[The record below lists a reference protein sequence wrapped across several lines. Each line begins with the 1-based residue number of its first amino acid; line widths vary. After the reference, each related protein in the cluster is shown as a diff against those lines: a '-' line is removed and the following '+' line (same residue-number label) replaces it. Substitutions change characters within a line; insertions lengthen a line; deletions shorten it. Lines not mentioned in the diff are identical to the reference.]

1 MIPQP
6 MSRQQ
11 LSHATSANALTAPM
25 VLVAALI
32 CGDWLMS
39 SMMLHMFVQLPL
51 LFAGGVL
58 TTIMYARPQ
67 KPTWVPIIPAFVFAT
82 GIVTTWMIPRA
93 LDAAVEQSVINTIKV
108 ISLVIAGRL
117 AARAWQQASTIVRTF
132 VAGNTVWMSATAGML
147 FLDAPARLCTS
158 YGRGEQQQVGI
169 ALIAATILGTALGVW
184 RLSSRSASTVR
195 E

>member
-1 MIPQP
+1 MTG
-6 MSRQQ
+6 QQ
-11 LSHATSANALTAPM
+11 LRAPSANALTAPM
-25 VLVAALI
+25 VLVAALV

-58 TTIMYARPQ
+58 TTTMYPRRQ
-67 KPTWVPIIPAFVFAT
+67 PTGWVPVIPAFVFAT
-82 GIVTTWMIPRA
+82 GILSTWMIPRA
-93 LDAAVEQSVINTIKV
+93 LDAAVEQSAINVLKV
-108 ISLVIAGRL
+108 MSLVIAGRV
-117 AARAWQQASTIVRTF
+117 AARAWQQSSPIVRTF

-147 FLDAPARLCTS
+147 YLDAPARLCTS

-169 ALIAATILGTALGVW
+169 ALITATVLGIALGLW
-184 RLSSRSASTVR
+184 RLSRRAPSRIA